1 MGHLLCV
8 LAFALFFLGD
18 ANDWRWGKAAPR
30 LCFPAGLAL
39 LAAALVLLCR
49 GGRPA
54 WLAGL
59 CGLLGALFLLLLVR
73 TLFFAFP
80 AEEAYARQDTGRP
93 ACTRGVYA
101 LCRHPGVLW
110 LAGLCLCLWGGFGLP
125 FFTVILVTALNLGLV
140 AFEDCRVFPAKLAG
154 YGAYRQKTPFLIP
167 TAASIRA
174 MGRDLRE
181 RKNHRG

>member
-1 MGHLLCV
+1 M
-8 LAFALFFLGD
+8 
-18 ANDWRWGKAAPR
+18 R

-73 TLFFAFP
+73 TLFFAVP

>member
-1 MGHLLCV
+1 M
-8 LAFALFFLGD
+8 
-18 ANDWRWGKAAPR
+18 
-30 LCFPAGLAL
+30 
-39 LAAALVLLCR
+39 
-49 GGRPA
+49 
-54 WLAGL
+54 
-59 CGLLGALFLLLLVR
+59 
-73 TLFFAFP
+73 
-80 AEEAYARQDTGRP
+80 
-93 ACTRGVYA
+93 
-101 LCRHPGVLW
+101 LW

-167 TAASIRA
+167 TAASIWA

>member
-1 MGHLLCV
+1 M
-8 LAFALFFLGD
+8 ALGEG
-18 ANDWRWGKAAPR
+18 R
-30 LCFPAGLAL
+30 PAAL
-39 LAAALVLLCR
+39 LPGGARASGGGPGPPLP

-73 TLFFAFP
+73 ALFFAFP

>member
-18 ANDWRWGKAAPR
+18 ANDWRWGKAALR

-39 LAAALVLLCR
+39 LAAALVL
-49 GGRPA
+49 
-54 WLAGL
+54 
-59 CGLLGALFLLLLVR
+59 
-73 TLFFAFP
+73 
-80 AEEAYARQDTGRP
+80 
-93 ACTRGVYA
+93 
-101 LCRHPGVLW
+101 
-110 LAGLCLCLWGGFGLP
+110 LCLCLWGGFGLP